1 MKLFARMVW
10 HCDPLPLCVLVDP
23 MAAALTGQKE
33 AGFLKDTD
41 RIGSVHPGQLVRHTA
56 TSKDVRLMDSD

>member
-1 MKLFARMVW
+1 MKLFAGMVW

-33 AGFLKDTD
+33 ASFLKDTN
-41 RIGSVHPGQLVRHTA
+41 RIGSVRPGQPVGHTA
-56 TSKDVRLMDSD
+56 TSNDVRLTDSD